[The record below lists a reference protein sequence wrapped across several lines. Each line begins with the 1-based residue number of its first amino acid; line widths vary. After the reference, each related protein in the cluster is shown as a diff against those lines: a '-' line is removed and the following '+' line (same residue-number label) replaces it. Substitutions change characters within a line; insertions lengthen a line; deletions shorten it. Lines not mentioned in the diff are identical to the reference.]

1 MQGLGG
7 HYGEIKF
14 YSKSS
19 GEPWG
24 AIKHFGA
31 EEGHDLIYIS

>member
-7 HYGEIKF
+7 HDLEFRF

-19 GEPWG
+19 GVPLKVSEWRVT
-24 AIKHFGA
+24 
-31 EEGHDLIYIS
+31 